1 MKNNNEIFNLI
12 IFSLIFGSLLIINLN
27 LSNIYKELRRLNSRP
42 GVETIANQIQQQTE
56 FFKGNEIK

>member
-12 IFSLIFGSLLIINLN
+12 IFSLIFGCLLVINLN